1 MMDGALLKDV
11 FKATGGQRIAG
22 QSFGMVQGYGGG
34 TLRVARR
41 FISIL
46 KLGLHKLILGLH
58 NSKLGL
64 HMQPQLDI
72 KIHR

>member
-11 FKATGGQRIAG
+11 SKATGAQRIKG
-22 QSFGMVQGYGGG
+22 QSFGMVLGYEGG
-34 TLRVARR
+34 TVARR

-46 KLGLHKLILGLH
+46 KLGLHKLVLGLH

-72 KIHR
+72 RIHP